1 MSTKQLVHE
10 YIMMYRFTT
19 LHLLKQ
25 RLDVPLIHL
34 YPVLDMLEGEG
45 VIDRNGEYVHYTGDR
60 YV

>member
-1 MSTKQLVHE
+1 
-10 YIMMYRFTT
+10 MYRFTT
-19 LHLLKQ
+19 LNLLKQ

-34 YPVLDMLEGEG
+34 YPVLDMLENDG